1 MTEPAHRDRPRGLD
15 RREALTGL
23 ALLGG
28 ALLTAGGR
36 RAAATPAREAPRVV
50 LPALPWAETALQP
63 HVSAR
68 TLGFHHGKH
77 HRAYVDATVKLIQA
91 TPFARLSLEEIVRRT
106 AGKPEHAAIFNNA
119 AQVWNHTFYWTSLK
133 PKAAAPTGP
142 LLDRLKRDLGGVA
155 GVKTALV
162 QAGLAQFGSGWAW
175 LVVERGK
182 LKVTRTPN
190 AETPLTQGQTALL
203 TIDVWE
209 HAYYLDFQNRRA
221 DYLQAVVDHLLDWDR
236 AALRL
241 KAAPR

>member
-1 MTEPAHRDRPRGLD
+1 MTEPAGQDRTRGLD

-36 RAAATPAREAPRVV
+36 RAGATPAREAPPIVQ
-50 LPALPWAETALQP
+50 PPLPWADTALQP

-77 HRAYVDATVKLIQA
+77 QKIYVDVTNKLIER
-91 TPFARLSLEEIVRRT
+91 TPFARLTLDEIVRRT
-106 AGKPEHAAIFNNA
+106 AGKPEHVALFNAA
-119 AQVWNHTFYWTSLK
+119 AQVWNHTCYFQSLK
-133 PKAAAPTGP
+133 PRCAAPSG
-142 LLDRLKRDLGGVA
+142 LLLERLKRDLGGVDGA
-155 GVKTALV
+155 KKALV

-175 LVVERGK
+175 LVSDRGK
-182 LKVTRTPN
+182 LKVVRTPN

-203 TIDVWE
+203 VIDVWE